1 MCLQSSAYFSAQ
13 RETSVNAGYYN
24 SSAVRPLPLPPGPVS
39 ATPASVYSCT
49 PSSYQIFRE
58 RCARCG
64 DLAPGACLRELTHEP
79 LTPQQNPIHTR
90 IKIRDQHFE

>member
-1 MCLQSSAYFSAQ
+1 MRLQSSAYFSAQ

-49 PSSYQIFRE
+49 P
-58 RCARCG
+58 
-64 DLAPGACLRELTHEP
+64 P
-79 LTPQQNPIHTR
+79 PI
-90 IKIRDQHFE
+90 KYFESAVLGVGI

>member
-1 MCLQSSAYFSAQ
+1 MCLQSSAYFSAERDLSERWLLQ
-13 RETSVNAGYYN
+13 FLCS
-24 SSAVRPLPLPPGPVS
+24 PP
-39 ATPASVYSCT
+39 PAAPSWPCLSHTGLCVFVH